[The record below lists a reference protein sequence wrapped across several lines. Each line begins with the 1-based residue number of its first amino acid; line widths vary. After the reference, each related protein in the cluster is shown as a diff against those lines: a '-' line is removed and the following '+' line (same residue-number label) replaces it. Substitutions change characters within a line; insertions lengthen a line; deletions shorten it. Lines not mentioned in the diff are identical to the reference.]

1 MMTPSLPDLLP
12 DLLHDIR
19 ACAVCKASLPL
30 GPRPIVQVGQLA
42 RVLVVGQAPGRR
54 AHKSGLPWN
63 DSSGARLREWMGVDE
78 ARFYDPD
85 RVALMPMGFCYPGA
99 SERGGDHPPRREC
112 ASLWHERLRRHMDE
126 VRLTLLVGRY
136 AQKAYLRDASGAT
149 LTDTVLNFER
159 ARQASCRCRIPAGA
173 APAGCAAI
181 RGSRRS
187 CCRRCAKP
195 SQRRLDKTG
204 IAEAPVAGA
213 EAPESRCL

>member
-1 MMTPSLPDLLP
+1 MMTPSLPELLP

-30 GPRPIVQVGQLA
+30 GPRPIVQVGRLA

-54 AHKSGLPWN
+54 AHESGLPWN
-63 DSSGARLREWMGVDE
+63 DSSGARLREWMGIDE

-126 VRLTLLVGRY
+126 VRLTLLVGQY
-136 AQKAYLRDASGAT
+136 AQKAYLPDASGAT
-149 LTDTVLNFER
+149 LTDTVLNYER
-159 ARQASCRCRIPAGA
+159 ASPGVLPLPHPSWRSTGWMRRNPWFETKLLPTLRA
-173 APAGCAAI
+173 AVAAAL
-181 RGSRRS
+181 GE
-187 CCRRCAKP
+187 
-195 SQRRLDKTG
+195 TG
-204 IAEAPVAGA
+204 TAEAPVAGV
-213 EAPESRCL
+213 EAPGSRCL

>member
-1 MMTPSLPDLLP
+1 MMTPTLP

-30 GPRPIVQVGQLA
+30 GPRPIVQVGRLA

-54 AHKSGLPWN
+54 AHESGLPWN

-99 SERGGDHPPRREC
+99 SERGGDHPPRPEC
-112 ASLWHERLRRHMDE
+112 ASIWHERLRRHMDE

-149 LTDTVLNFER
+149 LTDTVRNFER
-159 ARQASCRCRIPAGA
+159 APPGLLPLPHPSWRSTVWMRRNPWFETKLLPTLRA
-173 APAGCAAI
+173 AVAAAL
-181 RGSRRS
+181 G
-187 CCRRCAKP
+187 
-195 SQRRLDKTG
+195 
-204 IAEAPVAGA
+204 
-213 EAPESRCL
+213 